1 MNFFRTLW
9 SDDLDSAGYQVKN
22 SANVT
27 LDYKDI
33 VSQKDRE
40 TKYLKYHGDLVYPSA
55 LTSPPSSII
64 FS

>member
-9 SDDLDSAGYQVKN
+9 FDDLDSAGYQVKN

-40 TKYLKYHGDLVYPSA
+40 TKYLKYHGRSWYILRH
-55 LTSPPSSII
+55 
-64 FS
+64 